1 MTGFEKSIYAL
12 DGFNLVWPDQT
23 EIEQVSLE
31 LAKLDPWKHLKISSK
46 ALAKGI
52 SKSGQMKTAWVV
64 KKNDDCIGIVTI
76 KPDWLLGPYLNLVGL
91 LPEDQGL
98 SIGTQILDWMQREAQ
113 ISNARNLYLC
123 VSDFNHR
130 AQKLYRSFG
139 FIEVGKLDAL
149 ICNEHAEI
157 LMRKSLS

>member
-12 DGFNLVWPDQT
+12 DGFDLVWPDQT

-52 SKSGQMKTAWVV
+52 SKSGQMKTAWAV
-64 KKNDDCIGIVTI
+64 KKNDDYIGIVTI

-91 LPEDQGL
+91 LL
-98 SIGTQILDWMQREAQ
+98 S
-113 ISNARNLYLC
+113 
-123 VSDFNHR
+123 
-130 AQKLYRSFG
+130 
-139 FIEVGKLDAL
+139 L
-149 ICNEHAEI
+149 IHI
-157 LMRKSLS
+157 